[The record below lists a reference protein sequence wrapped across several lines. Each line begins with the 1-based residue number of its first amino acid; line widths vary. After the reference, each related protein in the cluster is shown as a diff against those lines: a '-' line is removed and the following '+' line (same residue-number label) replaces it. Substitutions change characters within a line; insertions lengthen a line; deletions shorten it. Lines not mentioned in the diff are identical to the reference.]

1 MKTREFFF
9 DLPPEL
15 VAQYPSERRGESRL
29 MTVRRASGAFDHG
42 TVSMLPDLLER
53 GTLMVFNDSRVR
65 RARLKGRVKG
75 TGGAVEFLLLKPLE
89 DGRWKVLTDRSRRQ
103 RPGKVYL
110 FPEGL
115 EAVAEGGESGDR
127 VFRFSFPVTEDYLE
141 RNGHVPLP
149 PYIRREDVAA
159 DSERYQTVYAR
170 KVGSSAA
177 PTAGLHFT
185 EELLGKLDARG
196 IERRFVTLHVGL
208 GTFLPVRTE
217 NIEDHRMHEEE
228 FEIGR
233 ETAEDVNRAKREGR
247 PVLAVGTTSLRVLES
262 AWDGD
267 GLRSGPG
274 STSVFIYPGYRFR
287 CVDRLFTNFH
297 TPESTLL
304 MLVSAFAGK
313 DLVFRAYREAVEKGY
328 RFFSYGDAMLIV

>member
-15 VAQYPSERRGESRL
+15 VAQFPSERRGSSRL
-29 MTVRRASGAFDHG
+29 MTVHRTSGAFAHG
-42 TVSMLPDLLER
+42 TVSLLPELLEP
-53 GTLMVFNDSRVR
+53 GTLMVFNDSKVR
-65 RARLKGRVKG
+65 RARILGRAKDS
-75 TGGAVEFLLLKPLE
+75 GGAVEFLLLKPL
-89 DGRWKVLTDRSRRQ
+89 DGGRWKVLTDRSRRH
-103 RPGKVYL
+103 RPGKTYL

-115 EAVAEGGESGDR
+115 EAAAEGRESGEW

-149 PYIRREDVAA
+149 PYIRREDGAE
-159 DSERYQTVYAR
+159 DSELYQTVYAR
-170 KVGSSAA
+170 KPGSSAA

-185 EELLGKLDARG
+185 EELLEKLAARG

-217 NIEDHRMHEEE
+217 NVEDHRMHEEE
-228 FEIGR
+228 FEIGS
-233 ETAEDVNRAKREGR
+233 ETAEAVSRAKREGR
-247 PVLAVGTTSLRVLES
+247 KVIAVGTTSLRVLES
-262 AWDGD
+262 AWNGA
-267 GLRSGPG
+267 GLREGPG
-274 STSVFIYPGYRFR
+274 ATSIFIYPGYRFR
-287 CVDRLFTNFH
+287 CVDGLFTNFH

>member
-1 MKTREFFF
+1 
-9 DLPPEL
+9 
-15 VAQYPSERRGESRL
+15 
-29 MTVRRASGAFDHG
+29 MTVRRASENFDHG
-42 TVSMLPDLLER
+42 EVSQLPVLLEP
-53 GTLMVFNDSRVR
+53 GTVMVFIDSKVR
-65 RARLKGRVKG
+65 RARLRGRTKG
-75 TGGAVEFLLLKPLE
+75 TGGAVEFLLLKSLD
-89 DGRWKVLTDRSRRQ
+89 DGRWKVLTDRSRRH
-103 RPGKVYL
+103 RPGKVYV

-115 EAVAEGGESGDR
+115 EAVAEGRESGSWI
-127 VFRFSFPVTEDYLE
+127 FRFSFPVTEDYLE

-149 PYIRREDVAA
+149 PYIRRKDGAEDA
-159 DSERYQTVYAR
+159 ERYQTIYAR

-185 EELLGKLDARG
+185 EELLEKLDARG

-228 FEIGR
+228 FTIER
-233 ETAEDVNRAKREGR
+233 ETAEAVSRAKREGR

-262 AWDGD
+262 AWEVDS
-267 GLRSGPG
+267 LRSGSG
-274 STSVFIYPGYRFR
+274 STSIFIYPGYRFR

>member
-1 MKTREFFF
+1 MKTSDFFF
-9 DLPPEL
+9 DLPSEL
-15 VAQYPSERRGESRL
+15 IAQFPSVERGTSRL
-29 MTVRRASGAFDHG
+29 MIVRRNSGELSHG
-42 TVSMLPDLLER
+42 MVRDLPDLLEP
-53 GTLMVFNDSRVR
+53 GTLMIFNDSRVR
-65 RARLKGRVKG
+65 RARLHGRAKDS
-75 TGGAVEFLLLKPLE
+75 GGAVEFLLLKHLGGE
-89 DGRWKVLTDRSRRQ
+89 SWRVLSDRSRRI

-115 EAVAEGGESGDR
+115 EAAAEGRESGEW
-127 VFRFSFPVTEDYLE
+127 VFRFSFPVTDAYLE
-141 RNGHVPLP
+141 RNGHMPLP
-149 PYIRREDVAA
+149 PYIRREDAA
-159 DSERYQTVYAR
+159 EDSARYQTVYAR
-170 KVGSSAA
+170 KTGSSAA

-185 EELLGKLDARG
+185 EELFRKLDAQG

-217 NIEDHRMHEEE
+217 ELEDHKMHEEE
-228 FEIGR
+228 YEIGK
-233 ETAEDVNRAKREGR
+233 ETAEAVNSAKREGR

-262 AWDGD
+262 AWQEDR
-267 GLRSGPG
+267 LREGPG
-274 STSVFIYPGYRFR
+274 STSIFIYPGYRFR

-313 DLVFRAYREAVEKGY
+313 ELMFRAYDEAVKHAY